1 MRTGIWTGGVGSASA
16 ASTELRGRLRPTFS
30 SIFSQVRQGNGGD
43 QRGFGAFA
51 ESDNECL
58 EHRKRSHFLS
68 ENEILFQYQ

>member
-68 ENEILFQYQ
+68 ENEIQFQYQ

>member
-1 MRTGIWTGGVGSASA
+1 
-16 ASTELRGRLRPTFS
+16 LRPIFS

-58 EHRKRSHFLS
+58 EHRKGSHFLS
-68 ENEILFQYQ
+68 ENEIQFQYQ